1 MSHTQ
6 ARATR
11 AIDLG
16 AATRQT
22 KGSVP
27 GMQPDGIQ
35 PIRYAGVGLTAD

>member
-1 MSHTQ
+1 MLHNQ
-6 ARATR
+6 ARAKR

-16 AATRQT
+16 TATRQT

-35 PIRYAGVGLTAD
+35 PIRYAGVGLSAD